1 MRVNIVRN
9 QNLAMTLEINPP
21 LSDLERENLMRDTVH
36 LSQAQPDESRPEND
50 MNRKL
55 LAESSS
61 CIFLNE

>member
-1 MRVNIVRN
+1 
-9 QNLAMTLEINPP
+9 
-21 LSDLERENLMRDTVH
+21 LMRDTVH

>member
-36 LSQAQPDESRPEND
+36 LSQAQPDESD